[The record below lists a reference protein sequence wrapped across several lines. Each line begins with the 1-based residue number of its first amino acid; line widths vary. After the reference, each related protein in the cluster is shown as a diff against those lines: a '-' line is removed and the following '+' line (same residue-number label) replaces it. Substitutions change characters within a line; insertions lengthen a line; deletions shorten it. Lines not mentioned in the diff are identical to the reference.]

1 MRASCSGAS
10 GPLSHALCPFSTLA
24 GKPAPA
30 TSQGEFYKKLKKS
43 YESDLEAPGGKI
55 VQGLFYPK
63 CTELAPAVHLADVH
77 PVQHNLPFGQV
88 GMRTSRM
95 VLGSLMLMVVVPHG
109 VILRHMNRH
118 IPDLIRK
125 TWSKF
130 VKAGREWLDIAR
142 LPEDSLRMRIMG
154 LSKLCLRRTMCSRLQ
169 APLEHLLLV
178 WGQVT
183 VEKAVKV
190 GFAVC
195 SSWRSSI
202 RVGFCI

>member
-1 MRASCSGAS
+1 M
-10 GPLSHALCPFSTLA
+10 
-24 GKPAPA
+24 
-30 TSQGEFYKKLKKS
+30 
-43 YESDLEAPGGKI
+43 ESDLEAPGGKI

-63 CTELAPAVHLADVH
+63 CTELAPPVHLADVH
-77 PVQHNLPFGQV
+77 PVQHNLPLGQV
-88 GMRTSRM
+88 NVHTSRM
-95 VLGSLMLMVVVPHG
+95 VLGSLMLMVVVPQG
-109 VILRHMNRH
+109 ITLSHMKRH

-154 LSKLCLRRTMCSRLQ
+154 LSKLCLRWTMCSRLQ

-178 WGQVT
+178 WGEVT
-183 VEKAVKV
+183 VEKAVQV

-195 SSWRSSI
+195 SSCRSSV
-202 RVGFCI
+202 RVGSSI

>member
-1 MRASCSGAS
+1 M
-10 GPLSHALCPFSTLA
+10 
-24 GKPAPA
+24 
-30 TSQGEFYKKLKKS
+30 
-43 YESDLEAPGGKI
+43 ESDLEAPGGKI

-63 CTELAPAVHLADVH
+63 RTELAPPVHLADVH
-77 PVQHNLPFGQV
+77 PVQHNLPLGQV
-88 GMRTSRM
+88 GMHTSRM
-95 VLGSLMLMVVVPHG
+95 VLGSLMLMVVVPQG
-109 VILRHMNRH
+109 IILSHMNRH

-142 LPEDSLRMRIMG
+142 LPEDSLRMRIMW

-195 SSWRSSI
+195 SSWRSCI
-202 RVGFCI
+202 RVGSSI